1 MLGKKRSSSAG
12 PEWEGEEI
20 KLHVVFEK
28 EGDKNW
34 PIAVKIMVKQNSEKE
49 IYLSEII
56 WRLKEQSLNDYSNSS
71 VSYYH

>member
-1 MLGKKRSSSAG
+1 
-12 PEWEGEEI
+12 
-20 KLHVVFEK
+20 
-28 EGDKNW
+28 
-34 PIAVKIMVKQNSEKE
+34 MVKQNSEKE